1 MPDIREASQVVCGFN
16 HTVVLSTDGRTV
28 WSFGAAENGKLG
40 HGDTNRQFRPK
51 IIDALQGLTITKI
64 AAGTQL
70 SAALTREGA
79 VYVWG
84 FGPCLGNGASDETYL
99 TPKVVRGLTGRMVID
114 ISIGE
119 NHVIAL
125 TKDGLVFTW
134 GNNQNGQCGTG
145 SGIATYTSPQMVQG
159 LHGAGIQQ
167 VSAGTTHTFVWS
179 AAPCEEHLQT
189 KHKPFKLDLHQ
200 KTFTSIREL
209 LDKYE
214 PRDEPK
220 APFKDLKEQ
229 EKAYLQVLTLL
240 RNHLHVA
247 KSFHHSGDNPLG
259 EEATA
264 LRQLLFASLD
274 KNYTP
279 DVAKT
284 IEQCVTVGAELLMP
298 DMAGRIEVLLTLLPT
313 CPDKLAKMSHGKK
326 TQLIIILASL
336 ESSDG
341 MPLLLNFSDEKLPV
355 VETTRKFFTSLLLAW
370 EKLDELRN
378 ITHSLLK
385 TCILHLAA
393 RINDQVRF
401 SFKLLGFQSG
411 GREDLA

>member
-1 MPDIREASQVVCGFN
+1 M
-16 HTVVLSTDGRTV
+16 T
-28 WSFGAAENGKLG
+28 
-40 HGDTNRQFRPK
+40 
-51 IIDALQGLTITKI
+51 
-64 AAGTQL
+64 
-70 SAALTREGA
+70 
-79 VYVWG
+79 
-84 FGPCLGNGASDETYL
+84 
-99 TPKVVRGLTGRMVID
+99 
-114 ISIGE
+114 
-119 NHVIAL
+119 
-125 TKDGLVFTW
+125 
-134 GNNQNGQCGTG
+134 
-145 SGIATYTSPQMVQG
+145 
-159 LHGAGIQQ
+159 
-167 VSAGTTHTFVWS
+167 AGTTHTFVWS

-189 KHKPFKLDLHQ
+189 KQKPFKLDLHE
-200 KTFTSIREL
+200 KTFSSIREL
-209 LDKYE
+209 LEKYE
-214 PRDEPK
+214 PREEPQ
-220 APFKDLKEQ
+220 APFTDLKEQ
-229 EKAYLQVLTLL
+229 EKAYLQVLMLL

-259 EEATA
+259 SEATA
-264 LRQLLFASLD
+264 LRQLLFTSLD
-274 KNYTP
+274 KDYDNNP

-313 CPDKLAKMSHGKK
+313 SLDELSKMSHGKK

-393 RINDQVRF
+393 RINDQVK
-401 SFKLLGFQSG
+401 SFKF
-411 GREDLA
+411 